1 MMRHSAAPKLIEIA
15 HSIEPVQDGRLHIKK
30 INWPFLHDSEAHRPN
45 MEPELTTPSR
55 KAG

>member
-30 INWPFLHDSEAHRPN
+30 INWPFLMTPR
-45 MEPELTTPSR
+45 LTGRIWSR
-55 KAG
+55 N